1 MRPNPSEAVGMFG
14 EHFELN
20 EQTIPVVEEIGRHM
34 PGGFFIYKAEQ
45 PEELLYANQAVIDI
59 YRCDDLDDFK
69 RLTGFTFKGMLHPD
83 DYRSISESIAEQIRG
98 SDDHNDYA
106 EYRIVCKD
114 GAVRWVDDYGHYV
127 ESDVYHGLYYVFIS
141 DITEKHA
148 QAESDRAL
156 RSAVIE
162 ALTRAYDSVWLI
174 NDIETQRFE
183 LFRIDQ
189 EMVHLLPAN
198 IAVTIEKFSQAFAF
212 YSRLVLEEDRQRF
225 LDAVT
230 PRNIVRNTENT
241 PLYSVPFRR
250 VFENGIRHYRVE
262 FARLDLPGG
271 QMGIVAGFKDVD
283 DEVRKGSEKG

>member
-1 MRPNPSEAVGMFG
+1 
-14 EHFELN
+14 
-20 EQTIPVVEEIGRHM
+20 M
-34 PGGFFIYKAEQ
+34 PGGFFIYRADESEK
-45 PEELLYANQAVIDI
+45 LLYANKVVCNMFG
-59 YRCDDLDDFK
+59 CDSLEDFDA
-69 RLTGFTFKGMLHPD
+69 LTGFTFRGMVHPE
-83 DYRSISESIAEQIRG
+83 DYEWVSASIKEQVEA
-98 SDDHNDYA
+98 SQADFDSV
-106 EYRIVCKD
+106 EYRIVRKD
-114 GAVRWVDDYGHYV
+114 GEVRWVDDYGHYI
-127 ESDVYHGLYYVFIS
+127 EYDDSHNGLYYVFIS

-148 QAESDRAL
+148 QAESDKAL
-156 RSAVIE
+156 HSAVIE

-183 LFRIDQ
+183 LFRIDRK
-189 EMVHLLPAN
+189 MVHLLPAN
-198 IAVTIEKFSQAFAF
+198 IAVTIEKFPQAFAF